1 MGLDKRAYVDLG
13 LLLLLSLV
21 GGLECALLVIF
32 SIERRRL

>member
-1 MGLDKRAYVDLG
+1 MGLDKRAYVDLV
-13 LLLLLSLV
+13 LLLLSLV